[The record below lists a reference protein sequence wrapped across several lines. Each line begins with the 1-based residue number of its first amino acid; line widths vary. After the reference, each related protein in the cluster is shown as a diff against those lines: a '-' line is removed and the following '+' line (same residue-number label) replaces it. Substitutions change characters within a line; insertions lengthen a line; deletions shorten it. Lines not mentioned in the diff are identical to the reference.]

1 VVLAVSDGPGGGQC
15 PRLAHR
21 TAPAGKNPDRLTRRG
36 GSSNSWNSLRPIS
49 SLLVFYWERKRQGRL
64 APRRADL
71 DPAEIPSHLPYFY
84 IVDVVDDGADFL
96 VRLAGTQIAASL
108 PRDPTGKLLSE
119 ILRDV
124 PDALEDALQLLRTVL
139 EEKRPGY
146 SRGEVFW
153 LRERSYRWFAAVRL
167 PLSEDGATVNRIM
180 GVVTPISCG

>member
-1 VVLAVSDGPGGGQC
+1 MSEARVPYGAGRERPGSDSPWRKFEQLEQ
-15 PRLAHR
+15 PPTDFIA
-21 TAPAGKNPDRLTRRG
+21 D
-36 GSSNSWNSLRPIS
+36 
-49 SLLVFYWERKRQGRL
+49 LVFYWERKRQGRL

-84 IVDVVDDGADFL
+84 IVDAIDDGADFL

-108 PRDPTGKLLSE
+108 PRNPTRKLLSE
-119 ILRDV
+119 ILGDV
-124 PDALEDALQLLRTVL
+124 PDALEVALQLLRTVL

-180 GVVTPISCG
+180 GVVTPFSCGSERIRREVA

>member
-1 VVLAVSDGPGGGQC
+1 MSEARVPYRAGREKPGSVEAPWRKFEQLEEPPTDFIADLVS
-15 PRLAHR
+15 
-21 TAPAGKNPDRLTRRG
+21 
-36 GSSNSWNSLRPIS
+36 
-49 SLLVFYWERKRQGRL
+49 YWERKRQGRL

-71 DPAEIPSHLPYFY
+71 DPADIPSHLPYFY

-108 PRDPTGKLLSE
+108 PRDPTGKQLSE

-167 PLSEDGATVNRIM
+167 PLSEDGATVNRII